1 MFKFISILFISFS
14 WTIAQV
20 HEISGK
26 TVDQKDGSPIAGV
39 NVIITGG
46 EEGTASDIEGN
57 FTFSTKQQFPFTLF
71 ISHIGYD
78 PLTVTVKSD
87 SFLLIKLTAAIIV
100 GQEIDVMGV
109 RRKVE
114 LDVASA
120 VDRIDIEAIELQGA
134 RDIGSALR
142 RVSSLQLTY
151 ANSGKQTISIRGSN
165 ATDVVVFLDG
175 VRINDSNTGVADLS
189 FIDLN
194 SIEQIQVVKGG
205 ASSLFGSDAIGGV
218 VNIESRKA
226 VNNSIYFME
235 GLGQTY
241 ADDLDLSYGATGV
254 FGPVGIGGRSTGKKR
269 AFGGRTVTTSIFNN
283 AFAGLSF

>member
-46 EEGTASDIEGN
+46 EEGAASDIEGN

-218 VNIESRKA
+218 VNIESP
-226 VNNSIYFME
+226 F
-235 GLGQTY
+235 
-241 ADDLDLSYGATGV
+241 ADIT
-254 FGPVGIGGRSTGKKR
+254 P
-269 AFGGRTVTTSIFNN
+269 
-283 AFAGLSF
+283 

>member
-1 MFKFISILFISFS
+1 
-14 WTIAQV
+14 
-20 HEISGK
+20 
-26 TVDQKDGSPIAGV
+26 
-39 NVIITGG
+39 
-46 EEGTASDIEGN
+46 
-57 FTFSTKQQFPFTLF
+57 
-71 ISHIGYD
+71 
-78 PLTVTVKSD
+78 
-87 SFLLIKLTAAIIV
+87 
-100 GQEIDVMGV
+100 MGV

-120 VDRIDIEAIELQGA
+120 VDRIDIKAIELQGA

-194 SIEQIQVVKGG
+194 SIEQIQVVKEG

-218 VNIESRKA
+218 VNIESP
-226 VNNSIYFME
+226 F
-235 GLGQTY
+235 
-241 ADDLDLSYGATGV
+241 ADIT
-254 FGPVGIGGRSTGKKR
+254 P
-269 AFGGRTVTTSIFNN
+269 
-283 AFAGLSF
+283 